1 MRAAT
6 VQQFT
11 EEITQVISIHAAH
24 AGSDLISKKRT
35 CILIIFQ
42 STLPMRAA
50 TILDDGAWKKVKISI
65 HAAHAGS
72 DLFFFLEGKMEKISI
87 HAAHAGSDGN
97 R

>member
-1 MRAAT
+1 M
-6 VQQFT
+6 
-11 EEITQVISIHAAH
+11 
-24 AGSDLISKKRT
+24 
-35 CILIIFQ
+35 
-42 STLPMRAA
+42 
-50 TILDDGAWKKVKISI
+50 ISI